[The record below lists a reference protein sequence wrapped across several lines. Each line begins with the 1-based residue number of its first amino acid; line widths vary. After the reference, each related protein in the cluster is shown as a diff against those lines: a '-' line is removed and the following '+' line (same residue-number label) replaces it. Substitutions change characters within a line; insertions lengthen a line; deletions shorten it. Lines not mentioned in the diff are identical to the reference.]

1 MSAPRPVRPKP
12 VRLQKGGVWLR
23 LFMPD
28 DQTIVLVGE
37 AHKGASWID
46 QRLTLELL
54 IETPWRDLITSGGTI
69 IAITKAEGTLDRWV
83 AWMKD
88 RAG

>member
-1 MSAPRPVRPKP
+1 MPAPRPARPKP
-12 VRLQKGGVWLR
+12 VRLQKGCVWLR
-23 LFMPD
+23 LLMPD

-37 AHKGASWID
+37 AHKVANRID
-46 QRLTLELL
+46 QRLTLQLL

-69 IAITKAEGTLDRWV
+69 IEVTKAAGTLDCWV
-83 AWMKD
+83 EWMED